1 MKVHIAALALGIGAT
16 LLLGLLLLAG
26 PATAANEAETADLLV
41 KLLKTGRGVVSAN
54 QDLINDA
61 TKGPKGFTAESLET
75 AIIPKYREQTKVD
88 LSKPPST
95 QQEKLLHIL
104 LQSGKEV
111 VAESQPIINKQ
122 GLGFKGFLPAVY
134 ARKTGERF
142 YQKTGIRLKLTGI
155 DYRYPGNKPDEFEF
169 EVLKMFADPRHPKGQ
184 EYSKS
189 TMVNGKPVLR
199 LMSPEYAAASC
210 LKCHGEPR
218 GERDITGGRRE
229 GWKEGDLAGAISLV
243 LPIQ

>member
-1 MKVHIAALALGIGAT
+1 MRVRISALGIGAT
-16 LLLGLLLLAG
+16 LFAGLLLLAG

-61 TKGPKGFTAESLET
+61 TKGNKGFTAESLES
-75 AIIPKYREQTKVD
+75 ALIPKYREQTKID
-88 LSKPPST
+88 LTKPPST
-95 QQEKLLHIL
+95 QQEKLLHL
-104 LQSGKEV
+104 LLHSGKEV
-111 VAESQPIINKQ
+111 VAEAQPIINKQ

>member
-1 MKVHIAALALGIGAT
+1 MRGHISVLGVGVT
-16 LLLGLLLLAG
+16 LFAGLLLLAG
-26 PATAANEAETADLLV
+26 PAGAANESETADLLV
-41 KLLKTGRGVVSAN
+41 KLLKAGRGVVSAN

-61 TKGPKGFTAESLET
+61 TKGYKGFTAESLEST
-75 AIIPKYREQTKVD
+75 VISKYREQTKID

-95 QQEKLLHIL
+95 QPERLLHFL

-111 VAESQPIINKQ
+111 VAEAQPIINKQ

-134 ARKTGERF
+134 ARKTGEKF

-155 DYRYPGNKPDEFEF
+155 DYRFPGNKPDEFEF

-199 LMSPEYAAASC
+199 LMSPEYAAATC
-210 LKCHGEPR
+210 LKCHGDPK
-218 GERDITGGRRE
+218 GERDITGGRKE
-229 GWKEGDLAGAISLV
+229 GWKEGDLAGAISLM